1 MNSYRIVMKITKDNV
16 DQSTEKTALPNPR
29 RNEEDK
35 TITGVTIK
43 NKKVSFCQFLLVGR
57 SPAFFLDKGF
67 FSEENVA
74 IEFKAS
80 NK

>member
-1 MNSYRIVMKITKDNV
+1 MKSYLIVMKTTKDNV
-16 DQSTEKTALPNPR
+16 DQSTENAALPNPR
-29 RNEEDK
+29 RNEDK

-43 NKKVSFCQFLLVGR
+43 NKKVSFCQFLLVDR

>member
-1 MNSYRIVMKITKDNV
+1 MKTTKDNV
-16 DQSTEKTALPNPR
+16 DQSTENTAVPNPR

-35 TITGVTIK
+35 TITGITTK
-43 NKKVSFCQFLLVGR
+43 NKKVSFWQFLLVGR
-57 SPAFFLDKGF
+57 CPAFFLDKGF
-67 FSEENVA
+67 FSEESVA

>member
-1 MNSYRIVMKITKDNV
+1 MKSYRIVTKTTKDNF
-16 DQSTEKTALPNPR
+16 DQSTENTVLPNPR

-35 TITGVTIK
+35 TTTGVTIK
-43 NKKVSFCQFLLVGR
+43 SFRQFLLIGR

-67 FSEENVA
+67 FSEENVD

>member
-1 MNSYRIVMKITKDNV
+1 MKSYRIVMKTTKDNV
-16 DQSTEKTALPNPR
+16 DQSTENTALPNPR
-29 RNEEDK
+29 RNEDK
-35 TITGVTIK
+35 TITGVTTK
-43 NKKVSFCQFLLVGR
+43 NIKVSFCQFLLVGR
-57 SPAFFLDKGF
+57 SPAFFLDKGL

>member
-1 MNSYRIVMKITKDNV
+1 MKSYRIVPKTTKDNF
-16 DQSTEKTALPNPR
+16 DQSTENTVLPNPR

-35 TITGVTIK
+35 TTTGVTIK
-43 NKKVSFCQFLLVGR
+43 NKKVSFRQFLLIGR

-67 FSEENVA
+67 FSEENVD

>member
-1 MNSYRIVMKITKDNV
+1 MKTTKDNV
-16 DQSTEKTALPNPR
+16 DQSTENAALPNPR
-29 RNEEDK
+29 RNEDK

-43 NKKVSFCQFLLVGR
+43 NKKVSFCQFLLVDR

>member
-1 MNSYRIVMKITKDNV
+1 MKSYRIVTKTTKDNF
-16 DQSTEKTALPNPR
+16 DQSTENNPR
-29 RNEEDK
+29 RSEEDK